1 MMDSTMYNHDRKA
14 AFMEFYINGGRN
26 ENTIRYRQRDAVT
39 ALNKVAIVE
48 AAQQR

>member
-26 ENTIRYRQRDAVT
+26 ENTIRYRQGM
-39 ALNKVAIVE
+39 
-48 AAQQR
+48 Q